1 MDTLGARLKK
11 LREQN
16 GFTLEYVA
24 SKVGT
29 TKVSIS
35 RYEKNEREPKGEMLN
50 LLANF
55 FNVTVDYLLGRTD
68 IPTPDTNSLTL
79 NKKDERDIE
88 KALSSTLEQLENVQE
103 GLMFDGE
110 ILDDETRELL
120 IASLERSM
128 RLAKKIA
135 KDKYTPNKY
144 KKDK

>member
-1 MDTLGARLKK
+1 MTFGNRLKQ
-11 LREQN
+11 LRIQK
-16 GFTLEYVA
+16 GYRLEDLA
-24 SKVGT
+24 DSLGT
-29 TKVSIS
+29 TKSTLS
-35 RYEKNEREPKGEMLN
+35 RYENGLREPKNEFVKRCAEL
-50 LLANF
+50 F
-55 FNVTVDYLLGRTD
+55 DVSVDYLSGNEGSV
-68 IPTPDTNSLTL
+68 PSETL

-88 KALSSTLEQLENVQE
+88 KALSFTLDQLENVQD

-120 IASLERSM
+120 IGSLERAM